1 VIGMKS
7 QLVPLIKKFSEMN
20 RKVVVENISDSVGV
34 KGNYIKN
41 GNGNKKH
48 VISFEKKVNLKK
60 LPTYVDVIDLEKND
74 KTWYLIFK
82 IKLAN

>member
-1 VIGMKS
+1 MKS
-7 QLVPLIKKFSEMN
+7 QLVPLIKKFSERN
-20 RKVVVENISDSVGV
+20 REIVVENISDTVGV
-34 KGNYIKN
+34 KGSYIRN

-82 IKLAN
+82 IKFAN